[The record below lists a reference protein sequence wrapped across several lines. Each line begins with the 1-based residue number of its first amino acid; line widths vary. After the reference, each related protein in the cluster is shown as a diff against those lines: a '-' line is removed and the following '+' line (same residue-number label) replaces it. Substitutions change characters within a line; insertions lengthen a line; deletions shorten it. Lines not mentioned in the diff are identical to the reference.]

1 MAELYLIRDCCTHN
15 EDLHDTRKN
24 IKYFKNTRLYKKI
37 YLIRLRGAAMKV
49 RAIYP
54 GSFDPITNG
63 HIYIAERAAA
73 IFDEVI
79 VSVLVN
85 ERKTSAFTVEERCEM
100 ARESLRHIK
109 NITVENFNGLL
120 VDYVRQKKAGVII
133 RGLRAMSDFEYEFQ
147 MALMNRQLAP
157 EIETFFIVTDPKYSY
172 VSSSSVREIF
182 HFGGTVREVVP
193 ENVFKKLRERYKG

>member
-1 MAELYLIRDCCTHN
+1 
-15 EDLHDTRKN
+15 
-24 IKYFKNTRLYKKI
+24 
-37 YLIRLRGAAMKV
+37 MKV

-63 HIYIAERAAA
+63 HIYIAERAAT
-73 IFDEVI
+73 IFDEVV

-85 ERKTSAFTVEERCEM
+85 ERKNAAFSVEERCEM
-100 ARESLRHIK
+100 ARESLKHVK
-109 NITVENFNGLL
+109 NIKVDNFNGLL
-120 VDYVRQKKAGVII
+120 VDYVKQKEAGVII

-172 VSSSSVREIF
+172 SSSVREIF
-182 HFGGTVREVVP
+182 HFGGTEKDVVP
-193 ENVFKKLRERYKG
+193 KFVFEKLKELYQKTILQTGETG

>member
-1 MAELYLIRDCCTHN
+1 
-15 EDLHDTRKN
+15 
-24 IKYFKNTRLYKKI
+24 
-37 YLIRLRGAAMKV
+37 MKV

-73 IFDEVI
+73 IFDEVV

-85 ERKTSAFTVEERCEM
+85 ERKNAAFSVEERCEM
-100 ARESLRHIK
+100 AKESLKHIN
-109 NITVENFNGLL
+109 NIKVDSFNGLL
-120 VDYVRQKKAGVII
+120 VDYVKQKEAGVII

-182 HFGGTVREVVP
+182 HFGGTVRDVVP
-193 ENVFKKLRERYKG
+193 SFVFDKLKMLYNFKG

>member
-1 MAELYLIRDCCTHN
+1 M
-15 EDLHDTRKN
+15 N
-24 IKYFKNTRLYKKI
+24 I
-37 YLIRLRGAAMKV
+37 

-79 VSVLVN
+79 VSVLIN
-85 ERKTSAFTVEERCEM
+85 ERKSSAFTVEERCDM
-100 ARESLRHIK
+100 ARESLAHVP
-109 NITVENFNGLL
+109 NITVGSFNGLL
-120 VDYVRQKKAGVII
+120 VDYVRQQKAGVII

-182 HFGGTVREVVP
+182 RFGGTVKDVVP
-193 ENVFKKLRERYKG
+193 SGVYERLRKRYNAE

>member
-1 MAELYLIRDCCTHN
+1 
-15 EDLHDTRKN
+15 
-24 IKYFKNTRLYKKI
+24 
-37 YLIRLRGAAMKV
+37 MKV
-49 RAIYP
+49 TAVYP

-73 IFDEVI
+73 VFDEVI

-85 ERKTSAFTVEERCEM
+85 ERKTSAFTVEERCVM
-100 ARESLRHIK
+100 ARESLGHVK
-109 NITVENFNGLL
+109 NITVDSFNGLL
-120 VDYVRQKKAGVII
+120 VDYVRQKKAGVIV

-182 HFGGTVREVVP
+182 HFGGTVKDVVP
-193 ENVFKKLRERYKG
+193 EGVYERLRKRYCNP

>member
-1 MAELYLIRDCCTHN
+1 MNIR
-15 EDLHDTRKN
+15 
-24 IKYFKNTRLYKKI
+24 
-37 YLIRLRGAAMKV
+37 AV
-49 RAIYP
+49 YP

-73 IFDEVI
+73 VFDEVI

-85 ERKTSAFTVEERCEM
+85 ERKQSAFTVEERCTM
-100 ARESLRHIK
+100 ARESLSHVK
-109 NITVENFNGLL
+109 NITVGSFNGLL
-120 VDYVRQKKAGVII
+120 VDYVRQQNAGVII

-182 HFGGTVREVVP
+182 HFGGTVKDVVP
-193 ENVFKKLRERYKG
+193 AGVYERLLERCGREHE

>member
-1 MAELYLIRDCCTHN
+1 
-15 EDLHDTRKN
+15 
-24 IKYFKNTRLYKKI
+24 
-37 YLIRLRGAAMKV
+37 MKV
-49 RAIYP
+49 TAIYP

-85 ERKTSAFTVEERCEM
+85 ERKTSAFSVDERCEM
-100 ARESLRHIK
+100 ARESLKHVK
-109 NITVENFNGLL
+109 NIRVDNFNGLL
-120 VDYVRQKKAGVII
+120 IDYVRQKQASVII

-147 MALMNRQLAP
+147 MALMNRKLAP

-182 HFGGTVREVVP
+182 HFGGTVQDVVP
-193 ENVFKKLRERYKG
+193 KNVFEKLRERYSND

>member
-1 MAELYLIRDCCTHN
+1 
-15 EDLHDTRKN
+15 
-24 IKYFKNTRLYKKI
+24 
-37 YLIRLRGAAMKV
+37 MKV
-49 RAIYP
+49 RAVYP
-54 GSFDPITNG
+54 GSFDPVTNG

-85 ERKTSAFTVEERCEM
+85 ERKKAAFNVSERCEM
-100 ARESLRHIK
+100 ARKSLEHVK
-109 NITVENFNGLL
+109 NITVDSFNGLL
-120 VDYVRQKKAGVII
+120 VDYVRQKNASVII

-182 HFGGTVREVVP
+182 HFGGTVKDVVP
-193 ENVFKKLRERYKG
+193 PVVFRKLQELYGNFSA

>member
-1 MAELYLIRDCCTHN
+1 
-15 EDLHDTRKN
+15 
-24 IKYFKNTRLYKKI
+24 
-37 YLIRLRGAAMKV
+37 MKV
-49 RAIYP
+49 SAIYP

-73 IFDEVI
+73 IFDEVV

-85 ERKTSAFTVEERCEM
+85 ERKNAAFSVEERCEM
-100 ARESLRHIK
+100 AKESLKHIN
-109 NITVENFNGLL
+109 NIKVDSFNGLL
-120 VDYVRQKKAGVII
+120 VDYVKQKEAGVII

-182 HFGGTVREVVP
+182 HFGGTVRDVVP
-193 ENVFKKLRERYKG
+193 SFVFDKLKMLYNFKG